1 MRFFYQKRSSQE
13 TKIDKFCAKL
23 HIYGCLLLH
32 NILIPFIQKI
42 ILTSYAIEI
51 IILWLYHIPGMD
63 VANQEHDRRLKIL
76 NSINCIGEKV
86 NAEDIL
92 DEFSMHNRRHCSG
105 WQCRGNTSGYSNIVN

>member
-1 MRFFYQKRSSQE
+1 
-13 TKIDKFCAKL
+13 
-23 HIYGCLLLH
+23 
-32 NILIPFIQKI
+32 LIPFIQKI

-92 DEFSMHNRRHCSG
+92 DEFSCIIDD
-105 WQCRGNTSGYSNIVN
+105 IVPGRNAAAIPLFIPTLKIKFFR